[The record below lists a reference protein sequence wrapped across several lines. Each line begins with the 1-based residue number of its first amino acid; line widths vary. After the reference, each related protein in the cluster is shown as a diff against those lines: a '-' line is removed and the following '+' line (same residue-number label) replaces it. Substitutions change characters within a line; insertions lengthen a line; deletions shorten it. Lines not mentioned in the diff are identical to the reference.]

1 MGIIYLLN
9 NQKYDGV
16 ENLPVIKINYLTPEI
31 NFNNIDYLLFTSKN
45 GVIALDKIND
55 KWKNIPAIT
64 IGKATTKMVKKLGG
78 KVKYTAKNSYGDEL
92 AKEIIS
98 NFKPSNILF
107 AKAKIVLSDIVK
119 ILKDNNFNVIEKIV
133 YETTCNKVN
142 KKLEKNSVFI
152 FTSPSTI
159 KCFFSKYKWDAT
171 FKAVAIGKKTASFFP
186 EKIVISDIQTIDNCI
201 KIAKNML

>member
-1 MGIIYLLN
+1 MGMIYLLN

-31 NFNNIDYLLFTSKN
+31 NFKNIDYLLFTSKN

-64 IGKATTKMVKKLGG
+64 IGKATTKMVNKLGG
-78 KVKYTAKNSYGDEL
+78 KVIYTAKNSYGDEL

-98 NFKPSNILF
+98 NFKASNILF
-107 AKAKIVLSDIVK
+107 LKAKVVLSDIVD
-119 ILKDNNFNVIEKIV
+119 ILKKNNFNVIEKIV
-133 YETTCNKVN
+133 YETTCNEVD

-159 KCFFSKYKWDAT
+159 KCFFSKYKWDKS
-171 FKAVAIGKKTASFFP
+171 FKAVAIGKKTASYFP
-186 EKIVISDIQTIDNCI
+186 EEIVVSDIQTIENCI
-201 KIAKNML
+201 KIAKNMI

>member
-1 MGIIYLLN
+1 MGMIYLLN

-45 GVIALDKIND
+45 GVIALDKISD
-55 KWKNIPAIT
+55 EWKNIPAIT
-64 IGKATTKMVKKLGG
+64 IGKATTKMVNKLGG
-78 KVKYTAKNSYGDEL
+78 KVIYTAKNSYGDEL

-98 NFKPSNILF
+98 NFKASNILF
-107 AKAKIVLSDIVK
+107 LKAKVVLSDIVEV
-119 ILKDNNFNVIEKIV
+119 LKENNFNVIEKIV
-133 YETTCNKVN
+133 YETTCNKVD

-159 KCFFSKYKWDAT
+159 KCFFSQYKWNET
-171 FKAVAIGKKTASFFP
+171 FKAVAIGSRTASYFP
-186 EKIVISDIQTIDNCI
+186 EEIVVSDIQTIENCI
-201 KIAKNML
+201 KLAKNMI